1 MNFRKLPLLLG
12 LILIVSCGNKKE
24 TLEDKSNPDQFQSI
38 VINRNPPELKFAD
51 LIEKVEVVKLEETEE
66 SLLGVIFN
74 LTIHNDLIVIPN
86 TKSNS
91 LYFFNRKGEFI
102 RQLNRNGDGPEEY
115 SSLWSYWLK
124 GDTVKIY
131 DNDRSR
137 VVSYDFEG
145 EYLSELK
152 LPKNAT
158 HVYENESGY
167 WTDYSHRFT
176 GDSTNYELVRYNHN
190 MQEPIEFL
198 PFNQPF
204 GFPIVTTTN
213 SMIPYKDALVYKQI
227 LNDSTYL
234 IEGAGIKP
242 FIHFDF
248 GADFLW
254 RDEKVLNNPSIAMN
268 EIRDANKV
276 WMIWPKIGEQLIY
289 LTYNTSF
296 EDSFQ
301 MVIDRATGKQ
311 FSLDTRKNAEEK
323 LGLMFD
329 QWLGNNTMLIP
340 INSLDLAELLEDL
353 DESQYSFREGSSL
366 DVIESSENPALM
378 WVKFKKSLK

>member
-1 MNFRKLPLLLG
+1 
-12 LILIVSCGNKKE
+12 
-24 TLEDKSNPDQFQSI
+24 
-38 VINRNPPELKFAD
+38 
-51 LIEKVEVVKLEETEE
+51 
-66 SLLGVIFN
+66 
-74 LTIHNDLIVIPN
+74 
-86 TKSNS
+86 
-91 LYFFNRKGEFI
+91 
-102 RQLNRNGDGPEEY
+102 
-115 SSLWSYWLK
+115 
-124 GDTVKIY
+124 
-131 DNDRSR
+131 
-137 VVSYDFEG
+137 
-145 EYLSELK
+145 
-152 LPKNAT
+152 
-158 HVYENESGY
+158 
-167 WTDYSHRFT
+167 
-176 GDSTNYELVRYNHN
+176 
-190 MQEPIEFL
+190 
-198 PFNQPF
+198 
-204 GFPIVTTTN
+204 
-213 SMIPYKDALVYKQI
+213 